1 MATSSDV
8 ATIRLQRYLTLPLVQ
23 RCKEIATLIDESSTT
38 ELQHVFSILIDSLF
52 GITDNVGWGL
62 HSITFKKNL
71 QEYETLCNFLN
82 PLGPVFSLCYKLLP
96 DCYLKYNFP
105 VTYLPVKIRSMLEE
119 GVIPPFYLDK
129 IREDQGTRVVT
140 ALNMNPFEY
149 YIFHFAYHLTNPW
162 LQVQQQENVW
172 VNWETVYVQLAHCYL
187 YHFLPRDNSPVL
199 PIIGPYI
206 RKTPQRKLVQ
216 SPESKRL
223 QTPRLL
229 RTSILSPGSPNST
242 STVPQQQCLPQ
253 VWRSETVV
261 QVFLDFWLEYT
272 EDDQLNSR
280 LGTSYS
286 PSIPRRHSIHSGEH
300 IRLVRAFIKTLHE
313 FANSTIGDKSAM
325 DELKRIIL
333 PSVQGK
339 IYTFLRKAIH
349 HWPLDS
355 SFRLILEAWL
365 SFIQPWRYFPGITYT
380 KEGKSEEEERGKIHD
395 VCRWMPFIAH
405 NLLAY
410 TAIFQQLLPR
420 FMRTDLVAPKNALML
435 FRVTK
440 VFSQPYLER
449 IICEIENHMDDI
461 GISRSRVSTNQWA
474 SIVRQQILELEG
486 PTYQYVPMFSQATIS
501 QVVCLLSTIKQAHLT
516 ATSLTEALEQKRKNR
531 RVLLA
536 IWEFFHGEDY
546 SSDDISIEERR
557 RVPVYLA
564 NAQQQLIEI
573 FQINVEEI
581 PQVAIEADQEYHESI
596 LSTSFCHQ
604 SQMDSSLDTSKP
616 GVFVSVQ
623 EDRQTCRYVEYLG
636 DPELQPV
643 RSNECAFLV
652 KNLYKLS
659 SYINMKYRREITGLY
674 QRCGFLGSIC
684 RQTLQPPTKIVKLP
698 KRTNTTPNEFS
709 SGYEERIPPRLSLRP
724 LANYSLLATIILGM
738 FISWLTNYGIFVFLG
753 FTFCIWFVYILI
765 RATLEPWTASSR
777 NTFRAST
784 TGMSIN

>member
-1 MATSSDV
+1 M
-8 ATIRLQRYLTLPLVQ
+8 PLVQ
-23 RCKEIATLIDESSTT
+23 RCKEIAALIDESSTT
-38 ELQHVFSILIDSLF
+38 ELQHVFPILIDSLF

-62 HSITFKKNL
+62 HSITFKKNPL
-71 QEYETLCNFLN
+71 EYEILCNFLN
-82 PLGPVFSLCYKLLP
+82 PQGPVFFLCYKLLP
-96 DCYLKYNFP
+96 DCYVKYNFP
-105 VTYLPVKIRSMLEE
+105 VSYLPVKIRSMLEE

-129 IREDQGTRVVT
+129 IRDDQGTRAVSV
-140 ALNMNPFEY
+140 LNMNPFEY
-149 YIFHFAYHLTNPW
+149 YIIHFAYHLTNPW

-172 VNWETVYVQLAHCYL
+172 INWETVYVQLAHCYL

-216 SPESKRL
+216 SPETKRL

-229 RTSILSPGSPNST
+229 RTSILSPGSPNSA
-242 STVPQQQCLPQ
+242 SAVPQQQCLPQ

-272 EDDQLNSR
+272 EEDQLNTR

-286 PSIPRRHSIHSGEH
+286 ASVPRRHSIHSGEH

-313 FANSTIGDKSAM
+313 FANSATGDKSAM

-365 SFIQPWRYFPGITYT
+365 SFIQPWRYFPGISYT

-395 VCRWMPFIAH
+395 VFRWMHFVAN

-440 VFSQPYLER
+440 VFSQPHLAKM
-449 IICEIENHMDDI
+449 ICEVESHMDDV
-461 GISRSRVSTNQWA
+461 GLSRSRVSTNQWV
-474 SIVRQQILELEG
+474 SNVRQQILDLEG
-486 PTYQYVPMFSQATIS
+486 PTYQYVPMFSMATVS

-516 ATSLTEALEQKRKNR
+516 ATSLIDALEKKRQNR
-531 RVLLA
+531 KLFLT
-536 IWEFFHGEDY
+536 IWEFFNGEDY
-546 SSDDISIEERR
+546 SSDDISIDERR

-573 FQINVEEI
+573 FEINVEDI
-581 PQVAIEADQEYHESI
+581 PQVAIEADQEYHDSI

-616 GVFVSVQ
+616 GVFVPIQ
-623 EDRQTCRYVEYLG
+623 KDRQTCQYIEYMG

-643 RSNECAFLV
+643 RYNECAFLV
-652 KNLYKLS
+652 RILYKLCT
-659 SYINMKYRREITGLY
+659 YINQKYRHKISTMY
-674 QRCGFLGSIC
+674 NQRGFVGSVC
-684 RQTLQPPTKIVKLP
+684 RQILQPPTKVVKLP
-698 KRTNTTPNEFS
+698 KRTSNGFS
-709 SGYEERIPPRLSLRP
+709 NGYEERIPPRLSLRP
-724 LANYSLLATIILGM
+724 LADYGLLLSLALGM
-738 FISWLTNYGIFVFLG
+738 FIAWVINYGCFAFLG
-753 FTFCIWFVYILI
+753 FIFCIWFVYVII
-765 RATLEPWTASSR
+765 RATLEPWITWRRSSTR
-777 NTFRAST
+777 HNATSF
-784 TGMSIN
+784 SIN

>member
-1 MATSSDV
+1 MAASSDV
-8 ATIRLQRYLTLPLVQ
+8 ATIKLQRYLNMPLVQ
-23 RCKEIATLIDESSTT
+23 RCKEIATLIDESSTA

-52 GITDNVGWGL
+52 GITDNIGWGL
-62 HSITFKKNL
+62 HSITFKKCAY
-71 QEYETLCNFLN
+71 EYETLCNFLN
-82 PLGPVFSLCYKLLP
+82 PQGPIFFLCYKLLP

-105 VTYLPVKIRSMLEE
+105 VSFLPIKVRSMLEE

-129 IREDQGTRVVT
+129 IRDDQGTRGIS

-187 YHFLPRDNSPVL
+187 YHFLPRDSSSVL
-199 PIIGPYI
+199 PIISPYI

-216 SPESKRL
+216 SPESKRM

-229 RTSILSPGSPNST
+229 RTSILSPGSSNS
-242 STVPQQQCLPQ
+242 SSSVPQQQCLPE

-261 QVFLDFWLEYT
+261 QVFLDFWVEYV
-272 EDDQLNSR
+272 EDHQLNLR
-280 LGTSYS
+280 LNTSYS
-286 PSIPRRHSIHSGEH
+286 ASIPRRHSIHSGEH

-313 FANSTIGDKSAM
+313 FANSATGDKSAM

-365 SFIQPWRYFPGITYT
+365 SFIQPWRYFSGITFS
-380 KEGKSEEEERGKIHD
+380 KEGKAEEEERGKIHD
-395 VCRWMPFIAH
+395 AYRWMPFIAH

-420 FMRTDLVAPKNALML
+420 FMRTDLIAPKNALML
-435 FRVTK
+435 FRITK
-440 VFSQPYLER
+440 VFSQPYLAK
-449 IICEIENHMDDI
+449 IICEIESHMDDV
-461 GISRSRVSTNQWA
+461 GLSRSRVSTNQWA

-486 PTYQYVPMFSQATIS
+486 PTYQYVLMFSMATIS

-516 ATSLTEALEQKRKNR
+516 ATSLIDALEKKRKKR
-531 RVLLA
+531 PFLLA
-536 IWEFFHGEDY
+536 LWEFFNGEDY

-573 FQINVEEI
+573 FEIRVEDI

-604 SQMDSSLDTSKP
+604 SQMDFSLDTSKP
-616 GVFVSVQ
+616 GIFVSDQ
-623 EDRQTCRYVEYLG
+623 KDRQTCKYIEYMG

-652 KNLYKLS
+652 RNLYKFCT
-659 SYINMKYRREITGLY
+659 YINVKYRYKITQMY
-674 QRCGFLGSIC
+674 HQSNFLGNIS
-684 RQTLQPPTKIVKLP
+684 RQILQSPTKVVKLP
-698 KRTNTTPNEFS
+698 KRTQTGFS
-709 SGYEERIPPRLSLRP
+709 SGHEERIPPRLSLRP
-724 LANYSLLATIILGM
+724 LANYNLLVIISLGT
-738 FISWLTNYGIFVFLG
+738 FIAWFTNYGVFMFFGFVFIL
-753 FTFCIWFVYILI
+753 WFVYIII
-765 RATLEPWTASSR
+765 RATLEPWTRST
-777 NTFRAST
+777 TFRANT
-784 TGMSIN
+784 FSIN

>member
-1 MATSSDV
+1 MAASTNV
-8 ATIRLQRYLTLPLVQ
+8 ATIEVQRYLNMPLVQ

-38 ELQHVFSILIDSLF
+38 ELQHVFPILIDSLF
-52 GITDNVGWGL
+52 GTTDNIGWGL
-62 HSITFKKNL
+62 HSITFKENPHD
-71 QEYETLCNFLN
+71 YETLCNFLN
-82 PLGPVFSLCYKLLP
+82 PQGPVFCLCYKLLP

-105 VTYLPVKIRSMLEE
+105 VSYLPVKIRLMLEE

-129 IREDQGTRVVT
+129 IRDDQGTRAVS
-140 ALNMNPFEY
+140 ALTMNPFEY

-162 LQVQQQENVW
+162 LQVQQLENVW

-216 SPESKRL
+216 TPESKRL

-261 QVFLDFWLEYT
+261 HVFLDFWLEYT
-272 EDDQLNSR
+272 EDQLNPR
-280 LGTSYS
+280 LSTSYFAS
-286 PSIPRRHSIHSGEH
+286 VPRRHSIHSGEH

-313 FANSTIGDKSAM
+313 FANSATGDKSAM

-365 SFIQPWRYFPGITYT
+365 SFIQPWRYFPGISYT

-395 VCRWMPFIAH
+395 VYRWIPFVAN

-440 VFSQPYLER
+440 VFSQPNLAKM
-449 IICEIENHMDDI
+449 ICEVETHMDDV
-461 GISRSRVSTNQWA
+461 GLSRSRVSANQWA
-474 SIVRQQILELEG
+474 SIVRQQILEFEG
-486 PTYQYVPMFSQATIS
+486 PTYQYIPMFSMATIS
-501 QVVCLLSTIKQAHLT
+501 EVVCLLSTIKQAHLT
-516 ATSLTEALEQKRKNR
+516 ATSLIDALEKKRKNR
-531 RVLLA
+531 RFL
-536 IWEFFHGEDY
+536 IWEFFYGNDC
-546 SSDDISIEERR
+546 SSDEISIEERR
-557 RVPVYLA
+557 RVPIYLA
-564 NAQQQLIEI
+564 NGQQQLIEI
-573 FQINVEEI
+573 FEINVEDI

-596 LSTSFCHQ
+596 LSTSFRHE
-604 SQMDSSLDTSKP
+604 SQLDTSLDTSKP
-616 GVFVSVQ
+616 GVYVPIQ
-623 EDRQTCRYVEYLG
+623 KDRQTCQYIEYMG

-643 RSNECAFLV
+643 RSNENAFLV
-652 KNLYKLS
+652 RHLYRFCT
-659 SYINMKYRREITGLY
+659 YINFKYRQEISSLY
-674 QRCGFLGSIC
+674 HRRGFLGSVC
-684 RQTLQPPTKIVKLP
+684 RQVLQPPTKIVKLP
-698 KRTNTTPNEFS
+698 KRTASGFS

-724 LANYSLLATIILGM
+724 LANYSFLLIIILGT
-738 FISWLTNYGIFVFLG
+738 FIAWLTNYGGLAFLG
-753 FTFCIWFVYILI
+753 LAFCIWFVYIII
-765 RATLEPWTASSR
+765 RATLEPWTR
-777 NTFRAST
+777 ST
-784 TGMSIN
+784 TGMFRPSATASFSMN

>member
-1 MATSSDV
+1 MAASSDV
-8 ATIRLQRYLTLPLVQ
+8 ATIKVQRYLNLPLVQ
-23 RCKEIATLIDESSTT
+23 RCKEIASLIDESSTT
-38 ELQHVFSILIDSLF
+38 ELQHVLPILVDSLF
-52 GITDNVGWGL
+52 GTIDNIGWGL
-62 HSITFKKNL
+62 HSITFKKNP
-71 QEYETLCNFLN
+71 QEYKTLCDFLN
-82 PLGPVFSLCYKLLP
+82 PQGPVFSLCYKLLP
-96 DCYLKYNFP
+96 DCYLKYNFL
-105 VTYLPVKIRSMLEE
+105 VSYLPVKIRSMLEE

-129 IREDQGTRVVT
+129 IRDDQGTRVVS

-172 VNWETVYVQLAHCYL
+172 INWETVYVQLAHCYL
-187 YHFLPRDNSPVL
+187 YHFLPTDNSPVL

-216 SPESKRL
+216 SPETKRL

-229 RTSILSPGSPNST
+229 RTSILQPGSPNTT

-272 EDDQLNSR
+272 EDDQLNTR
-280 LGTSYS
+280 FGTSYS
-286 PSIPRRHSIHSGEH
+286 TSVPCRHSIHSGEH

-313 FANSTIGDKSAM
+313 FANSATGAKSAM

-355 SFRLILEAWL
+355 SFRLILETWL
-365 SFIQPWRYFPGITYT
+365 SFIQPWRYFPGISYT
-380 KEGKSEEEERGKIHD
+380 KEGKLEEEERGKIHD
-395 VCRWMPFIAH
+395 AYRWLPFVAN

-410 TAIFQQLLPR
+410 TAIFQQLVPR

-440 VFSQPYLER
+440 VFSQPHLAKM
-449 IICEIENHMDDI
+449 ICEIEGLIDDV
-461 GISRSRVSTNQWA
+461 GLSRSRVSTNQWS

-486 PTYQYVPMFSQATIS
+486 PTYQYIPMFSMATVS
-501 QVVCLLSTIKQAHLT
+501 QVVCLLNTIKQAHLT
-516 ATSLTEALEQKRKNR
+516 ATSLIDALEKKRKNR
-531 RVLLA
+531 KLLIT
-536 IWEFFHGEDY
+536 IWEFFNGEDC
-546 SSDDISIEERR
+546 SSDDISMDERR

-573 FQINVEEI
+573 FEINVEDI
-581 PQVAIEADQEYHESI
+581 PQVAIEADQEYHDSI

-604 SQMDSSLDTSKP
+604 SQMDSSFDTSKP
-616 GVFVSVQ
+616 GMFVPIQ
-623 EDRQTCRYVEYLG
+623 CNRQNCKYIEYLG

-643 RSNECAFLV
+643 RSDECTILVRFLY
-652 KNLYKLS
+652 NQCN
-659 SYINMKYRREITGLY
+659 YINMKYRHKLATMY
-674 QRCGFLGSIC
+674 HQRGFLGSIC
-684 RQTLQPPTKIVKLP
+684 RKILAPPTKIIKLQ
-698 KRTNTTPNEFS
+698 KRTEAGLS
-709 SGYEERIPPRLSLRP
+709 SQYEERIPPRLSLRP
-724 LANYSLLATIILGM
+724 LANYKLLSALGLGM
-738 FISWLTNYGIFVFLG
+738 FISWLLNYGAFTFLG
-753 FTFCIWFVYILI
+753 FVFCIWFVYILI
-765 RATLEPWTASSR
+765 RATLEPWTAWSPSR
-777 NTFRAST
+777 YNAST
-784 TGMSIN
+784 F

>member
-1 MATSSDV
+1 M
-8 ATIRLQRYLTLPLVQ
+8 PLVQ

-38 ELQHVFSILIDSLF
+38 ELQHVFPILIDSLF
-52 GITDNVGWGL
+52 GTTDNIGWGL
-62 HSITFKKNL
+62 HSITYRRNP

-82 PLGPVFSLCYKLLP
+82 PQGPVFSLCYKLLP

-105 VTYLPVKIRSMLEE
+105 VSYLPAKVRSMLEE

-129 IREDQGTRVVT
+129 IRDEQGTRCVS
-140 ALNMNPFEY
+140 ALNM
-149 YIFHFAYHLTNPW
+149 I
-162 LQVQQQENVW
+162 QQQENVW

-216 SPESKRL
+216 SPDSKRDYYRL

-229 RTSILSPGSPNST
+229 RTSILSPGSPNSA

-261 QVFLDFWLEYT
+261 QVFLDFWVEYI
-272 EDDQLNSR
+272 EDDHINPRLN
-280 LGTSYS
+280 TSYS
-286 PSIPRRHSIHSGEH
+286 ASVPCRHSIHSGEH

-313 FANSTIGDKSAM
+313 FANSATGDKSAM

-395 VCRWMPFIAH
+395 AYRWMPFIAH

-440 VFSQPYLER
+440 VFSQQHLAK
-449 IICEIENHMDDI
+449 IICEIESHIDDV
-461 GISRSRVSTNQWA
+461 GLSRSRMSTNQWT
-474 SIVRQQILELEG
+474 STLRQQILELEG
-486 PTYQYVPMFSQATIS
+486 PTHQYVPMFSVATVS
-501 QVVCLLSTIKQAHLT
+501 QVIRLLSTIKQAHLT
-516 ATSLTEALEQKRKNR
+516 ATSLIDALEKKRKNR
-531 RVLLA
+531 RYLIA
-536 IWEFFHGEDY
+536 IWEFFNGEDY

-557 RVPVYLA
+557 RVPIYLS

-573 FQINVEEI
+573 FEIKVEDI
-581 PQVAIEADQEYHESI
+581 PQVAIEADQEYHDSI

-616 GVFVSVQ
+616 GVFVPIQ
-623 EDRQTCRYVEYLG
+623 KDRQTCQYVEYMG

-652 KNLYKLS
+652 RNLYTLCT
-659 SYINMKYRREITGLY
+659 YINSEYRHKISRMY
-674 QRCGFLGSIC
+674 HRRGFLGSLC
-684 RQTLQPPTKIVKLP
+684 RQILQPPTKVVKLP
-698 KRTNTTPNEFS
+698 KRTQNGFS
-709 SGYEERIPPRLSLRP
+709 GGYELRIPPRLSLRP
-724 LANYSLLATIILGM
+724 LANYSLLVTISLGI
-738 FISWLTNYGIFVFLG
+738 FIAWLTNYGV
-753 FTFCIWFVYILI
+753 FTFFGFAFWIWFIYIVI
-765 RATLEPWTASSR
+765 CATLEPWRRSNR

-784 TGMSIN
+784 TAFSMN

>member
-8 ATIRLQRYLTLPLVQ
+8 ATIRVQRYLNMPLVQ

-38 ELQHVFSILIDSLF
+38 ELQHVFPILIDSLF
-52 GITDNVGWGL
+52 GTTDNIGWGL
-62 HSITFKKNL
+62 HSITYKKNP
-71 QEYETLCNFLN
+71 QEYETLCSFLN

-105 VTYLPVKIRSMLEE
+105 VSYLPAKVRSMLEE
-119 GVIPPFYLDK
+119 GVVPPFYLDK
-129 IREDQGTRVVT
+129 IRDEQGTRCVS
-140 ALNMNPFEY
+140 ALNTYPFEY

-162 LQVQQQENVW
+162 LQIQHQENVW

-216 SPESKRL
+216 SPDSKRL

-229 RTSILSPGSPNST
+229 RTSILSPGSPNSA

-261 QVFLDFWLEYT
+261 QVFLDFWVEYT
-272 EDDQLNSR
+272 EDDHLNPQLN
-280 LGTSYS
+280 TSYS
-286 PSIPRRHSIHSGEH
+286 TFVPYRHSIHSGEH

-313 FANSTIGDKSAM
+313 FANSATGDKSAM

-395 VCRWMPFIAH
+395 VYRWMPFIAH

-435 FRVTK
+435 FRLTK
-440 VFSQPYLER
+440 VFSQQHLAK
-449 IICEIENHMDDI
+449 IICEIESHIDDV
-461 GISRSRVSTNQWA
+461 GLSRSRVSTNQWT
-474 SIVRQQILELEG
+474 STVRQQILELEG
-486 PTYQYVPMFSQATIS
+486 PTYQYIPMFSVATVS

-516 ATSLTEALEQKRKNR
+516 ATSLIDALEKKRKNR
-531 RVLLA
+531 RFFITV
-536 IWEFFHGEDY
+536 WEFFNGEDY

-557 RVPVYLA
+557 RVPIYLS

-573 FQINVEEI
+573 FE
-581 PQVAIEADQEYHESI
+581 VAIEADQEYHDSI

-616 GVFVSVQ
+616 GVFVPIQ
-623 EDRQTCRYVEYLG
+623 KDRQTCQYIEYMG

-652 KNLYKLS
+652 RNLYRLCT
-659 SYINMKYRREITGLY
+659 YINVKYRHKISLLY
-674 QRCGFLGSIC
+674 HRRGFLGSLC
-684 RQTLQPPTKIVKLP
+684 RQVLQPPTKVVKLP
-698 KRTNTTPNEFS
+698 KRTQNGFS

-724 LANYSLLATIILGM
+724 LANYSLLVTISLGV
-738 FISWLTNYGIFVFLG
+738 FIAWLTNYGV
-753 FTFCIWFVYILI
+753 FTFFGFAFWIWFIYILI
-765 RATLEPWTASSR
+765 RATLEPWRRSNR

-784 TGMSIN
+784 TAFSVN

>member
-1 MATSSDV
+1 MATSTDI
-8 ATIRLQRYLTLPLVQ
+8 ATIRVQRYLNMPLVQ
-23 RCKEIATLIDESSTT
+23 RCKEIATLIEESSTT
-38 ELQHVFSILIDSLF
+38 ELQHVFPILIDSLF
-52 GITDNVGWGL
+52 GTTDNIGWGL
-62 HSITFKKNL
+62 HSITFKKNP
-71 QEYETLCNFLN
+71 QEHETLCNFLN
-82 PLGPVFSLCYKLLP
+82 PQGPVFSLCYKLLP

-105 VTYLPVKIRSMLEE
+105 VPYLPVKIRSMLEE
-119 GVIPPFYLDK
+119 DVIPPFYLDK
-129 IREDQGTRVVT
+129 IRDDQNTRVVSG
-140 ALNMNPFEY
+140 LNMNPFEY

-162 LQVQQQENVW
+162 LQVQQQDNVW

-206 RKTPQRKLVQ
+206 WKTPQRKLVQ

-229 RTSILSPGSPNST
+229 RTSILSPGSPNSP

-261 QVFLDFWLEYT
+261 QVFLDFWLEYI
-272 EDDQLNSR
+272 EEDQLNSR
-280 LGTSYS
+280 LGSTYVASV
-286 PSIPRRHSIHSGEH
+286 PRRHSIHSGEH

-313 FANSTIGDKSAM
+313 FANSALGDKSAM

-339 IYTFLRKAIH
+339 IYTFLRKAIY

-365 SFIQPWRYFPGITYT
+365 SFIQPWRYFPGISYT
-380 KEGKSEEEERGKIHD
+380 KEGKSEEEERGKIYD
-395 VCRWMPFIAH
+395 ICRWMPFVVN

-440 VFSQPYLER
+440 VFSQPYLSR
-449 IICEIENHMDDI
+449 MICEVERHMDDV
-461 GISRSRVSTNQWA
+461 GLSRSRVSSNQWA

-486 PTYQYVPMFSQATIS
+486 PTYQYIPMFATSTAS
-501 QVVCLLSTIKQAHLT
+501 QVVCLLSTIKQGHLT
-516 ATSLTEALEQKRKNR
+516 ATSLIDALENKRKNR
-531 RVLLA
+531 RYLIA
-536 IWEFFHGEDY
+536 IWEFFNGEDY
-546 SSDDISIEERR
+546 FSDDISIEERR
-557 RVPVYLA
+557 RVPLYLA

-573 FQINVEEI
+573 FGISVEDI
-581 PQVAIEADQEYHESI
+581 PQLAIEADQEYHESI

-604 SQMDSSLDTSKP
+604 SQIDSSLDTSKP
-616 GVFVSVQ
+616 GVFVPIQ
-623 EDRQTCRYVEYLG
+623 KDRQSCQYIEYMG

-652 KNLYKLS
+652 RHFYKLCA
-659 SYINMKYRREITGLY
+659 YVNAKYQHKIANMYH
-674 QRCGFLGSIC
+674 QRGFLGSVC
-684 RQTLQPPTKIVKLP
+684 RQILQPPTKVVKLP
-698 KRTNTTPNEFS
+698 KRTQDGFS

-724 LANYSLLATIILGM
+724 LANHSLLLTVCLGM
-738 FISWLTNYGIFVFLG
+738 FIAWFMNYGAFAFLG
-753 FTFCIWFVYILI
+753 LIFCIWFLYIII
-765 RATLEPWTASSR
+765 RAIFEH
-777 NTFRAST
+777 
-784 TGMSIN
+784 

>member
-1 MATSSDV
+1 MATSTDI
-8 ATIRLQRYLTLPLVQ
+8 ATIRMQRYLNMPLVQ
-23 RCKEIATLIDESSTT
+23 RCKEIATLIEESSTT
-38 ELQHVFSILIDSLF
+38 ELHHVFPILIDSLF
-52 GITDNVGWGL
+52 GTTDNIGWGL
-62 HSITFKKNL
+62 HSITFKKNP
-71 QEYETLCNFLN
+71 QEYEMLCNFLN
-82 PLGPVFSLCYKLLP
+82 PQGPVFSLCYKLLP

-105 VTYLPVKIRSMLEE
+105 VSYLPVKIRSMLEE

-129 IREDQGTRVVT
+129 IRDDQGTRAVSV
-140 ALNMNPFEY
+140 LNMNPFEY

-229 RTSILSPGSPNST
+229 KTSILSPGSPNVT
-242 STVPQQQCLPQ
+242 FTVPQQQCLPQ

-261 QVFLDFWLEYT
+261 QVFLDFWLECS
-272 EDDQLNSR
+272 EENQLNPR
-280 LGTSYS
+280 LGTTYVSS
-286 PSIPRRHSIHSGEH
+286 VPRRHSIHSGEH

-313 FANSTIGDKSAM
+313 FANSAIGDKSAM

-339 IYTFLRKAIH
+339 IYTFLRKAIY

-365 SFIQPWRYFPGITYT
+365 SFIQPWRYFPGISYT
-380 KEGKSEEEERGKIHD
+380 KEGKPEEEERGKIYD
-395 VCRWMPFIAH
+395 AYRWMPFVAN

-410 TAIFQQLLPR
+410 TAIFEQLLPR

-440 VFSQPYLER
+440 VFSQPYLAKM
-449 IICEIENHMDDI
+449 ICEVESHMDDV
-461 GISRSRVSTNQWA
+461 GLSRSRASSNQWA

-486 PTYQYVPMFSQATIS
+486 PTYQYVPMFSMSTAS

-516 ATSLTEALEQKRKNR
+516 ATSLIDALEKKRKNR
-531 RVLLA
+531 RFLLA
-536 IWEFFHGEDY
+536 IWEFFNNED

-557 RVPVYLA
+557 RVPIYLA

-573 FQINVEEI
+573 FEINVENI

-604 SQMDSSLDTSKP
+604 SQTDSSLDTSKP

-623 EDRQTCRYVEYLG
+623 KDRQTCQYIEYMG

-652 KNLYKLS
+652 RYFYKLCV
-659 SYINMKYRREITGLY
+659 YVNMKYRHKITAMY
-674 QRCGFLGSIC
+674 HQRGFFGSVC
-684 RQTLQPPTKIVKLP
+684 RQILQPPTKVVKLP
-698 KRTNTTPNEFS
+698 KRTQDGFS

-724 LANYSLLATIILGM
+724 LANYSFLLTMCLGI
-738 FISWLTNYGIFVFLG
+738 FIAWLTNYGAFAFLG
-753 FTFCIWFVYILI
+753 FVFCMWFVYII
-765 RATLEPWTASSR
+765 VRATLEPWTRWSVDR
-777 NTFRAST
+777 FRPNTSFSVT
-784 TGMSIN
+784 Q

>member
-1 MATSSDV
+1 MAASSDV
-8 ATIRLQRYLTLPLVQ
+8 ATIRLQRYLNMPLVQ
-23 RCKEIATLIDESSTT
+23 RCKEIAMLIDESSTT

-52 GITDNVGWGL
+52 GITDNIGWGL
-62 HSITFKKNL
+62 HSITFKKNA

-82 PLGPVFSLCYKLLP
+82 PQGPVFSLCYKLLP

-105 VTYLPVKIRSMLEE
+105 VSFLPAKIRLMLEE

-129 IREDQGTRVVT
+129 IRDDQSTRCVS

-172 VNWETVYVQLAHCYL
+172 INWETVYVQLAHCYL

-199 PIIGPYI
+199 PIISPYI

-216 SPESKRL
+216 SPESKRM

-229 RTSILSPGSPNST
+229 RTSILSPGSPTST

-261 QVFLDFWLEYT
+261 QVFLDFWVEYI
-272 EDDQLNSR
+272 EDDKLCSP
-280 LGTSYS
+280 LSTSYPAS
-286 PSIPRRHSIHSGEH
+286 VPRRHSIHSGEH

-313 FANSTIGDKSAM
+313 FANSATGDKSAM

-365 SFIQPWRYFPGITYT
+365 SFIQPWRYFPSITYT

-395 VCRWMPFIAH
+395 PNRWMPFIAH

-410 TAIFQQLLPR
+410 SAIFQQLLPR

-440 VFSQPYLER
+440 VFSQPHLAK
-449 IICEIENHMDDI
+449 IICEIESHMDDV
-461 GISRSRVSTNQWA
+461 GLSRNRCVTTNQWA
-474 SIVRQQILELEG
+474 SIVRQQISELEG
-486 PTYQYVPMFSQATIS
+486 PTYQYVPMFSMSTVS
-501 QVVCLLSTIKQAHLT
+501 QVVCLLSTIKQAYLT
-516 ATSLTEALEQKRKNR
+516 ATSLIDALEKKRKSR
-531 RVLLA
+531 RFFLA
-536 IWEFFHGEDY
+536 LWEFFYGEDY
-546 SSDDISIEERR
+546 SSDDVSIEERR
-557 RVPVYLA
+557 RVPIYLA

-573 FQINVEEI
+573 FEIKVEDI
-581 PQVAIEADQEYHESI
+581 PQVAIEADEEYHESI
-596 LSTSFCHQ
+596 LSTSFYHSQ

-616 GVFVSVQ
+616 GVFVPIQ
-623 EDRQTCRYVEYLG
+623 KDRQTCQYIEYMG
-636 DPELQPV
+636 DPELQPI
-643 RSNECAFLV
+643 RSNECALLV
-652 KNLYKLS
+652 RNFYKLCT
-659 SYINMKYRREITGLY
+659 YINVKYRHKITRMY
-674 QRCGFLGSIC
+674 HESGFFGNIY
-684 RQTLQPPTKIVKLP
+684 RQILQPPTKIVKLP
-698 KRTNTTPNEFS
+698 KRTQNGLS
-709 SGYEERIPPRLSLRP
+709 CGYEERIPPRLSLRP
-724 LANYSLLATIILGM
+724 LANYSLLVPISLGS
-738 FISWLTNYGIFVFLG
+738 FITWFTNYGIFMFLG
-753 FTFCIWFVYILI
+753 FVFVIWFIYIII
-765 RATLEPWTASSR
+765 RAILEPWTQSNR
-777 NTFRAST
+777 NTFRTNNTSFS
-784 TGMSIN
+784 MN

>member
-1 MATSSDV
+1 MAASSDV
-8 ATIRLQRYLTLPLVQ
+8 ATIKLQRYLNMPLVQ

-52 GITDNVGWGL
+52 GITDNIGWGL
-62 HSITFKKNL
+62 HSITFKKCAY
-71 QEYETLCNFLN
+71 EYETLCNFLN
-82 PLGPVFSLCYKLLP
+82 PQGPVFSLCYKLLP

-105 VTYLPVKIRSMLEE
+105 VSFLPIKVRSMLEE

-129 IREDQGTRVVT
+129 IRDDQGTRGVS
-140 ALNMNPFEY
+140 ALNMM
-149 YIFHFAYHLTNPW
+149 
-162 LQVQQQENVW
+162 QQQENVW

-187 YHFLPRDNSPVL
+187 YHFLPRDSSSVL
-199 PIIGPYI
+199 PIISPYI

-216 SPESKRL
+216 SPESKRM

-229 RTSILSPGSPNST
+229 RTSILSPGSPNS
-242 STVPQQQCLPQ
+242 SSSVPQQQCLPE

-261 QVFLDFWLEYT
+261 QVFLDFWVEYV
-272 EDDQLNSR
+272 EDHQLNPR
-280 LGTSYS
+280 LNTSYS
-286 PSIPRRHSIHSGEH
+286 ASIPRRHSIHSGEH

-313 FANSTIGDKSAM
+313 FANSATGDKSAM

-365 SFIQPWRYFPGITYT
+365 SFIQPWRYFSGITFS
-380 KEGKSEEEERGKIHD
+380 KEGKAEEEERGKIHD
-395 VCRWMPFIAH
+395 AYRWMPFIAH

-420 FMRTDLVAPKNALML
+420 FMRTDLIAPKNALML

-440 VFSQPYLER
+440 VFSQPYLAK
-449 IICEIENHMDDI
+449 IICEIESHMDDV
-461 GISRSRVSTNQWA
+461 GLSRSRVSTNQWA
-474 SIVRQQILELEG
+474 STVRQQILELEG
-486 PTYQYVPMFSQATIS
+486 PTYQYVLMFSMATIS

-516 ATSLTEALEQKRKNR
+516 ATSLIDALEKKRKNR
-531 RVLLA
+531 PFLLTL
-536 IWEFFHGEDY
+536 WEFFNGEDY

-573 FQINVEEI
+573 FEIKVEDI

-616 GVFVSVQ
+616 GIFVPDQ
-623 EDRQTCRYVEYLG
+623 KDRQTCKYIEYMG
-636 DPELQPV
+636 DPELQPI

-652 KNLYKLS
+652 RNLYKLCT
-659 SYINMKYRREITGLY
+659 YINVKYRYKITQMY
-674 QRCGFLGSIC
+674 HRSSFFGSIS
-684 RQTLQPPTKIVKLP
+684 RQILQSPTKVVKLP
-698 KRTNTTPNEFS
+698 KRTQNGFS

-724 LANYSLLATIILGM
+724 LANYSLLVIISLGT
-738 FISWLTNYGIFVFLG
+738 FIAWFTNYGVFMFFGFVFIL
-753 FTFCIWFVYILI
+753 WFVYIVI
-765 RATLEPWTASSR
+765 RATLEPWTRST
-777 NTFRAST
+777 TFRANT
-784 TGMSIN
+784 FSIN

>member
-8 ATIRLQRYLTLPLVQ
+8 ATIRVQRYLNMPLVQ

-38 ELQHVFSILIDSLF
+38 ELQHVFPILIDSLF
-52 GITDNVGWGL
+52 GTTDNIGWGL
-62 HSITFKKNL
+62 HSITYKKNP
-71 QEYETLCNFLN
+71 QEYETLCSFLN
-82 PLGPVFSLCYKLLP
+82 PLGPVFCLCYKLLP

-105 VTYLPVKIRSMLEE
+105 VSYLPAKVRSMLEE
-119 GVIPPFYLDK
+119 GVVPPFYLDK
-129 IREDQGTRVVT
+129 IRDEQGTRCVS
-140 ALNMNPFEY
+140 ALNMSILLYFS
-149 YIFHFAYHLTNPW
+149 H
-162 LQVQQQENVW
+162 QENVW

-187 YHFLPRDNSPVL
+187 YHFLPRDNSPVS

-216 SPESKRL
+216 SPDAKRL

-229 RTSILSPGSPNST
+229 RTSILSPGSPNSA

-261 QVFLDFWLEYT
+261 QVFLDFWVEYT
-272 EDDQLNSR
+272 EDDHINPQLN
-280 LGTSYS
+280 TSYS
-286 PSIPRRHSIHSGEH
+286 ASVPCRHSIHSGEH

-313 FANSTIGDKSAM
+313 FANSATGDKSAM

-365 SFIQPWRYFPGITYT
+365 SFIQPWRYFLGITYT

-395 VCRWMPFIAH
+395 VYRWMPFIAH

-410 TAIFQQLLPR
+410 TVIFQQLLPR

-435 FRVTK
+435 FRLTK
-440 VFSQPYLER
+440 VFSQQHLAK
-449 IICEIENHMDDI
+449 IICEIESHIDDV
-461 GISRSRVSTNQWA
+461 GLSRSRVTTNQWT
-474 SIVRQQILELEG
+474 STVRQQILELEG
-486 PTYQYVPMFSQATIS
+486 PTYQYIPMFSMATVS

-516 ATSLTEALEQKRKNR
+516 ATSLIDALEKKRKNR
-531 RVLLA
+531 RFFIAV
-536 IWEFFHGEDY
+536 WEFFNGEDY

-557 RVPVYLA
+557 RVPIYLS

-573 FQINVEEI
+573 FEIKVEDI
-581 PQVAIEADQEYHESI
+581 PQVAIEADQEYHDSI

-616 GVFVSVQ
+616 GVFVPIQ
-623 EDRQTCRYVEYLG
+623 KDRQTCQYIEYMG

-652 KNLYKLS
+652 RNLYRLCT
-659 SYINMKYRREITGLY
+659 YINVKYRHKISLLY
-674 QRCGFLGSIC
+674 HRRGFLGRLC
-684 RQTLQPPTKIVKLP
+684 RQILQPPTKVVKLP
-698 KRTNTTPNEFS
+698 KRTQNGFS

-724 LANYSLLATIILGM
+724 LANYSLLATISLGV
-738 FISWLTNYGIFVFLG
+738 FIAWLTNYGIFTFFG
-753 FTFCIWFVYILI
+753 FAFWIWFIYILI
-765 RATLEPWTASSR
+765 RATLEPWRRSDR

-784 TGMSIN
+784 TAFSTN

>member
-1 MATSSDV
+1 MATSTDI
-8 ATIRLQRYLTLPLVQ
+8 ATIRVQRYLNMPLVQ

-38 ELQHVFSILIDSLF
+38 ELQHVFPILIDSLF
-52 GITDNVGWGL
+52 GTTDNIGWGL
-62 HSITFKKNL
+62 HSITFKKNP
-71 QEYETLCNFLN
+71 QEYETLCHFLN
-82 PLGPVFSLCYKLLP
+82 PQGPVFSLCYKLLP

-105 VTYLPVKIRSMLEE
+105 VSYLPVKIRSMLEE

-129 IREDQGTRVVT
+129 IRDDQSTRAVS
-140 ALNMNPFEY
+140 ALSMNPFEY

-172 VNWETVYVQLAHCYL
+172 VNWETAYVQLAHCYL

-199 PIIGPYI
+199 PIIGPYV

-242 STVPQQQCLPQ
+242 VTVPQQQCLPQ

-272 EDDQLNSR
+272 EEDQINSR
-280 LGTSYS
+280 LGTPYVATV
-286 PSIPRRHSIHSGEH
+286 PRRHSIHSGEH

-313 FANSTIGDKSAM
+313 FANSVIGDKSAM

-333 PSVQGK
+333 PSVQSK

-365 SFIQPWRYFPGITYT
+365 SFIQPWRYFPSISYT
-380 KEGKSEEEERGKIHD
+380 KEGKSEEEERGKIYD
-395 VCRWMPFIAH
+395 AYRWMPFVVN

-440 VFSQPYLER
+440 VFSQPYLAKM
-449 IICEIENHMDDI
+449 ICEVESHIDDV
-461 GISRSRVSTNQWA
+461 GLSRSRVSSNQWT
-474 SIVRQQILELEG
+474 SIVRQQILELQG
-486 PTYQYVPMFSQATIS
+486 PMYQYVPMFSMSTAS

-516 ATSLTEALEQKRKNR
+516 ATSLIDALEKKRKNR
-531 RVLLA
+531 RFFIT
-536 IWEFFHGEDY
+536 IWEFFNGEDY

-557 RVPVYLA
+557 RVPIYLA
-564 NAQQQLIEI
+564 NAQQQLIDIFEI
-573 FQINVEEI
+573 KVEDI

-604 SQMDSSLDTSKP
+604 SQMDSSLDSSKP
-616 GVFVSVQ
+616 GVFVPIQ
-623 EDRQTCRYVEYLG
+623 KDRQTCQYIEYMG

-652 KNLYKLS
+652 RNLYKLCT
-659 SYINMKYRREITGLY
+659 YINVKYRHKITGMY
-674 QRCGFLGSIC
+674 HQRGFFGSVC
-684 RQTLQPPTKIVKLP
+684 RQILQPPTKIVKLP
-698 KRTNTTPNEFS
+698 KRTQDGFS
-709 SGYEERIPPRLSLRP
+709 SGYEERIPARLSLRP
-724 LANYSLLATIILGM
+724 LANYSFLLTICLGI
-738 FISWLTNYGIFVFLG
+738 FIAWLTNYGAFSFLG
-753 FTFCIWFVYILI
+753 FVLFLWFVYIII
-765 RATLEPWTASSR
+765 RATLEPWTR
-777 NTFRAST
+777 WTMNRFRPNTTFPV
-784 TGMSIN
+784 N

>member
-1 MATSSDV
+1 MAASSDV
-8 ATIRLQRYLTLPLVQ
+8 ATIKLQRYLNMPLVQ

-52 GITDNVGWGL
+52 GITDNIGWGL
-62 HSITFKKNL
+62 HSITFKKCAH
-71 QEYETLCNFLN
+71 EYETLCNFLN
-82 PLGPVFSLCYKLLP
+82 PQGPVFSLCYKLLP

-105 VTYLPVKIRSMLEE
+105 VSFLPIKVRLMLEE

-129 IREDQGTRVVT
+129 IRDDQGTRGVS

-187 YHFLPRDNSPVL
+187 YHFLPRDNSSVL
-199 PIIGPYI
+199 PIISPYI

-216 SPESKRL
+216 SPESKRM

-229 RTSILSPGSPNST
+229 RTSILSPGSPNS
-242 STVPQQQCLPQ
+242 SSSVPQQQCLPE

-261 QVFLDFWLEYT
+261 QVFLDFWVEYV
-272 EDDQLNSR
+272 ENHQLNPR
-280 LGTSYS
+280 LNTSYS
-286 PSIPRRHSIHSGEH
+286 ASIPRRHSIHSGEH

-313 FANSTIGDKSAM
+313 FANSATGDKSAM

-365 SFIQPWRYFPGITYT
+365 SFIQPWRYISGITFS
-380 KEGKSEEEERGKIHD
+380 KEGKAEEEERGKIHD
-395 VCRWMPFIAH
+395 AYRWMPFIAH

-420 FMRTDLVAPKNALML
+420 FMRTDLIAPKNALML

-440 VFSQPYLER
+440 VFSQPYLAK
-449 IICEIENHMDDI
+449 IICEIENHMDDV
-461 GISRSRVSTNQWA
+461 GLSRSRVSTNQWA
-474 SIVRQQILELEG
+474 STVRQQILELEG
-486 PTYQYVPMFSQATIS
+486 PTYQYVLMFSMATIS
-501 QVVCLLSTIKQAHLT
+501 QVVCLLSTVKQAHLT
-516 ATSLTEALEQKRKNR
+516 ATSLIDALEKKRKNR
-531 RVLLA
+531 PFLLA
-536 IWEFFHGEDY
+536 LWEFINGEDY

-557 RVPVYLA
+557 RVPIYLA

-573 FQINVEEI
+573 FEIKVEDI

-604 SQMDSSLDTSKP
+604 SQMDSSLDTSRP
-616 GVFVSVQ
+616 GIFVPDQ
-623 EDRQTCRYVEYLG
+623 KDRQTCKYIEYMG

-643 RSNECAFLV
+643 RSNECTFLV
-652 KNLYKLS
+652 KNLYKLCT
-659 SYINMKYRREITGLY
+659 YINVKYRYKITKMY
-674 QRCGFLGSIC
+674 HRSGFFGSIS
-684 RQTLQPPTKIVKLP
+684 RQILQSPTKVVKLP
-698 KRTNTTPNEFS
+698 KRTQNGFS
-709 SGYEERIPPRLSLRP
+709 SGYEERIPARLSLRP
-724 LANYSLLATIILGM
+724 LANYRLLIIISFGT
-738 FISWLTNYGIFVFLG
+738 FIAWFTNYGIFMFLG
-753 FTFCIWFVYILI
+753 FVFILWFVYIII
-765 RATLEPWTASSR
+765 RATLEPWTRST
-777 NTFRAST
+777 TFRANTFSV
-784 TGMSIN
+784 N

>member
-8 ATIRLQRYLTLPLVQ
+8 ATIRLQRYLSLPLVQ
-23 RCKEIATLIDESSTT
+23 RCKEIATLIEESSTT
-38 ELQHVFSILIDSLF
+38 ELQHVFPILIDSLF
-52 GITDNVGWGL
+52 GTTDNIGWGL
-62 HSITFKKNL
+62 HSITYKKNL

-105 VTYLPVKIRSMLEE
+105 VSYLPVKIRSMLEE

-129 IREDQGTRVVT
+129 IREDQGIRTVT

-206 RKTPQRKLVQ
+206 RRTPQRKVVQ
-216 SPESKRL
+216 SPDLKRDYYRL
-223 QTPRLL
+223 QSPRLL
-229 RTSILSPGSPNST
+229 RTSILSPESMLSPNSA

-286 PSIPRRHSIHSGEH
+286 ASIPRRHSIHSGEH

-313 FANSTIGDKSAM
+313 FANSAIGDKSAM

-380 KEGKSEEEERGKIHD
+380 KEGKLEEEERGKIHD
-395 VCRWMPFIAH
+395 VYRWMPFIAH

-440 VFSQPYLER
+440 VFSQPYLAK
-449 IICEIENHMDDI
+449 IICEVENHMDDI

-486 PTYQYVPMFSQATIS
+486 PTYQYVPMFSTATIS
-501 QVVCLLSTIKQAHLT
+501 QVVCLLSTIKQSHLT
-516 ATSLTEALEQKRKNR
+516 ATSLIDALEQKRKNR
-531 RVLLA
+531 RFLLA
-536 IWEFFHGEDY
+536 IWELFNGEDY

-557 RVPVYLA
+557 RVPIYLA

-573 FQINVEEI
+573 FE
-581 PQVAIEADQEYHESI
+581 VAIEADQEYHESI

-616 GVFVSVQ
+616 GVFVPVQ
-623 EDRQTCRYVEYLG
+623 QDRQTCKYIEYLG

-652 KNLYKLS
+652 RNLYKLCT
-659 SYINMKYRREITGLY
+659 YINMKYRHKIPGLY
-674 QRCGFLGSIC
+674 YRRGFLGSIC
-684 RQTLQPPTKIVKLP
+684 RQILQPPTTVVKLS
-698 KRTNTTPNEFS
+698 KRTQNGLSGS
-709 SGYEERIPPRLSLRP
+709 SEERIPPRLSLRP
-724 LANYSLLATIILGM
+724 LANYSLLTTLTLGL
-738 FISWLTNYGIFVFLG
+738 FIVWLTNFGVSMFFGFV
-753 FTFCIWFVYILI
+753 FCIWFVYILI
-765 RATLEPWTASSR
+765 RATLESWRSMDVH
-777 NTFRAST
+777 RAT
-784 TGMSIN
+784 ILHAIH

>member
-1 MATSSDV
+1 MAASSDV
-8 ATIRLQRYLTLPLVQ
+8 ATIKLQRYLNMPLVQ
-23 RCKEIATLIDESSTT
+23 RCKEIATLIDESSTA

-52 GITDNVGWGL
+52 GITDNIGWGL
-62 HSITFKKNL
+62 HSITFKKCAY
-71 QEYETLCNFLN
+71 EYETLCNFLN
-82 PLGPVFSLCYKLLP
+82 PQGPIFFLCYKLLP

-105 VTYLPVKIRSMLEE
+105 VSFLPVRSMLEE

-129 IREDQGTRVVT
+129 IRDDQGTR
-140 ALNMNPFEY
+140 ALNSYTYPFEY

-187 YHFLPRDNSPVL
+187 YHFLPRDSSSVL
-199 PIIGPYI
+199 PIISPYI

-216 SPESKRL
+216 SPESKRM

-229 RTSILSPGSPNST
+229 RTSILSPGSSNS
-242 STVPQQQCLPQ
+242 SSSVPQQQCLPE

-261 QVFLDFWLEYT
+261 QVFLDFWVEYV
-272 EDDQLNSR
+272 EDHQLNLR
-280 LGTSYS
+280 LNTSYS
-286 PSIPRRHSIHSGEH
+286 ASIPRRHSIHSGEH

-313 FANSTIGDKSAM
+313 FANSATGDKSAM

-365 SFIQPWRYFPGITYT
+365 SFIQPWRYFSGITFS
-380 KEGKSEEEERGKIHD
+380 KEGKAEEEERGKIHD
-395 VCRWMPFIAH
+395 AYRWMPFIAH

-420 FMRTDLVAPKNALML
+420 FMRTDLIAPKNALML
-435 FRVTK
+435 FRITK
-440 VFSQPYLER
+440 VFSQPYLAK
-449 IICEIENHMDDI
+449 IICEIESHMDDV
-461 GISRSRVSTNQWA
+461 GLSRSRVSTNQWA

-486 PTYQYVPMFSQATIS
+486 PTYQYVLMFSMATIS

-516 ATSLTEALEQKRKNR
+516 ATSLIDALEKKRKKR
-531 RVLLA
+531 PFLLA
-536 IWEFFHGEDY
+536 LWEFFNGEDY

-573 FQINVEEI
+573 FEIRVEDI

-604 SQMDSSLDTSKP
+604 SQMDFSLDTSKP
-616 GVFVSVQ
+616 GIFVSDQ
-623 EDRQTCRYVEYLG
+623 KDRQTCKYIEYMG

-652 KNLYKLS
+652 RNLYKFCT
-659 SYINMKYRREITGLY
+659 YINVKYRYKITQMY
-674 QRCGFLGSIC
+674 HQSNFLGNIS
-684 RQTLQPPTKIVKLP
+684 RQILQSPTKVVKLP
-698 KRTNTTPNEFS
+698 KRTQTGFS
-709 SGYEERIPPRLSLRP
+709 SGHEERIPPRLSLRP
-724 LANYSLLATIILGM
+724 LANYNLLVIISLGT
-738 FISWLTNYGIFVFLG
+738 FIAWFTKYETFL
-753 FTFCIWFVYILI
+753 I
-765 RATLEPWTASSR
+765 
-777 NTFRAST
+777 
-784 TGMSIN
+784 

>member
-1 MATSSDV
+1 M
-8 ATIRLQRYLTLPLVQ
+8 PLVQ

-52 GITDNVGWGL
+52 GITDNIGWGL
-62 HSITFKKNL
+62 HSITFKKNP

-82 PLGPVFSLCYKLLP
+82 PQGPVFSLCYKLLP

-105 VTYLPVKIRSMLEE
+105 VSFLPVKICSLLEE
-119 GVIPPFYLDK
+119 GVTPPFYLDK
-129 IREDQGTRVVT
+129 IRDDQGTRGKQI
-140 ALNMNPFEY
+140 LNNYTYPFEY
-149 YIFHFAYHLTNPW
+149 YIFHFAFHLTNPW
-162 LQVQQQENVW
+162 LQVQHQENVW

-206 RKTPQRKLVQ
+206 RKTSQRKLVQ
-216 SPESKRL
+216 TPESKRL

-229 RTSILSPGSPNST
+229 RTSILSSGSPNFT
-242 STVPQQQCLPQ
+242 SSVPQQQCLPQ

-261 QVFLDFWLEYT
+261 QVFLDFWVEYI
-272 EDDQLNSR
+272 EDDQLNPR
-280 LGTSYS
+280 LSTSYS
-286 PSIPRRHSIHSGEH
+286 ASVPRRHSIHSGEH

-313 FANSTIGDKSAM
+313 FANSATGDKSAM

-339 IYTFLRKAIH
+339 IYTFLRKAIY

-395 VCRWMPFIAH
+395 AYRWMPFIAH

-440 VFSQPYLER
+440 VFSQPHLAK
-449 IICEIENHMDDI
+449 IICEIESHMDDV
-461 GISRSRVSTNQWA
+461 GLSRSRVSSNQWT
-474 SIVRQQILELEG
+474 STVRQQILEFEG
-486 PTYQYVPMFSQATIS
+486 PTYQYVLMFSMATVS
-501 QVVCLLSTIKQAHLT
+501 QVVSLLSTIKQAHLT
-516 ATSLTEALEQKRKNR
+516 ATSLIDVLEKKRKNR
-531 RVLLA
+531 RFLLA
-536 IWEFFHGEDY
+536 VWEFFNGEDY

-557 RVPVYLA
+557 RVPIYLA

-573 FQINVEEI
+573 FEIKVEDI
-581 PQVAIEADQEYHESI
+581 PQVTIEADQEYHESI

-616 GVFVSVQ
+616 GVFVPIQ
-623 EDRQTCRYVEYLG
+623 KDRQTCQYIEYMG

-643 RSNECAFLV
+643 RSNECAFL
-652 KNLYKLS
+652 
-659 SYINMKYRREITGLY
+659 I
-674 QRCGFLGSIC
+674 
-684 RQTLQPPTKIVKLP
+684 LQPPTKVVKLP
-698 KRTNTTPNEFS
+698 KRTQNGFS
-709 SGYEERIPPRLSLRP
+709 SGYEERISPRLSLRP
-724 LANYSLLATIILGM
+724 LANYSLLITISLGT
-738 FISWLTNYGIFVFLG
+738 FIAWFTNYGVFMFFG
-753 FTFCIWFVYILI
+753 FAFAIWFVYIII
-765 RATLEPWTASSR
+765 RAMLEPWTRSNR

-784 TGMSIN
+784 TTFSMN

>member
-1 MATSSDV
+1 MAASSDV
-8 ATIRLQRYLTLPLVQ
+8 ATIRLQRYLNMPLVQ

-52 GITDNVGWGL
+52 GITDNIGWGL
-62 HSITFKKNL
+62 HSITFKKNP

-82 PLGPVFSLCYKLLP
+82 PQGPVFSLCYKLLP

-105 VTYLPVKIRSMLEE
+105 VSFLPVKICSLLEE
-119 GVIPPFYLDK
+119 GVTPPFYLDK
-129 IREDQGTRVVT
+129 IRDDQGTRGVS

-149 YIFHFAYHLTNPW
+149 YIFHFAFHLTNPW
-162 LQVQQQENVW
+162 LQVQHQENVW

-206 RKTPQRKLVQ
+206 RKTSQRKLVQ
-216 SPESKRL
+216 TPESKRL

-229 RTSILSPGSPNST
+229 RTSILSSGSPNFT
-242 STVPQQQCLPQ
+242 SSVPQQQCLPQ

-261 QVFLDFWLEYT
+261 QVFLDFWVEYI
-272 EDDQLNSR
+272 EDDQLNPR
-280 LGTSYS
+280 LSTSYS
-286 PSIPRRHSIHSGEH
+286 ASVPRRHSIHSGEH

-313 FANSTIGDKSAM
+313 FANSATGDKSAM

-339 IYTFLRKAIH
+339 IYTFLRKAIY

-395 VCRWMPFIAH
+395 AYRWMPFIAH

-440 VFSQPYLER
+440 VFSQPHLAK
-449 IICEIENHMDDI
+449 IICEIESHMDDV
-461 GISRSRVSTNQWA
+461 GLSRSRVSSNQWT
-474 SIVRQQILELEG
+474 STVRQQILEFEG
-486 PTYQYVPMFSQATIS
+486 PTYQYVLMFSMATVS
-501 QVVCLLSTIKQAHLT
+501 QVVSLLSTIKQAHLT
-516 ATSLTEALEQKRKNR
+516 ATSLIDVLEKKRKNR
-531 RVLLA
+531 RFLLA
-536 IWEFFHGEDY
+536 VWEFFNGEDY

-557 RVPVYLA
+557 RVPIYLA

-573 FQINVEEI
+573 FEIKVEDI
-581 PQVAIEADQEYHESI
+581 PQVTIEADQEYHESI

-616 GVFVSVQ
+616 GVFVPIQ
-623 EDRQTCRYVEYLG
+623 KDRQTCQYIEYMG

-652 KNLYKLS
+652 RNLYKLS
-659 SYINMKYRREITGLY
+659 TYINVKYRYEIAKVY
-674 QRCGFLGSIC
+674 HRRGFIGSIC
-684 RQTLQPPTKIVKLP
+684 RQILQPPTKVVKLP
-698 KRTNTTPNEFS
+698 KRTQNGFS
-709 SGYEERIPPRLSLRP
+709 SGYEERISPRLSLRP
-724 LANYSLLATIILGM
+724 LANYSLLITISLGT
-738 FISWLTNYGIFVFLG
+738 FIAWFTNYGVFMFFG
-753 FTFCIWFVYILI
+753 FAFAIWFVYIII
-765 RATLEPWTASSR
+765 RAMLEPWTRSNR

-784 TGMSIN
+784 TTFSMN

>member
-8 ATIRLQRYLTLPLVQ
+8 ATIRLQRYLSLPLVQ
-23 RCKEIATLIDESSTT
+23 RCKEIATLIEESSTT
-38 ELQHVFSILIDSLF
+38 ELQHVFPILIDSLF
-52 GITDNVGWGL
+52 GTTDNIGWGL
-62 HSITFKKNL
+62 HSITYKKNL

-105 VTYLPVKIRSMLEE
+105 VSYLPVKIRSMLEE

-129 IREDQGTRVVT
+129 IREDQGIRTVT

-206 RKTPQRKLVQ
+206 RRTPQRKVVQ
-216 SPESKRL
+216 SPDPKRDYYRL
-223 QTPRLL
+223 QSPRLL
-229 RTSILSPGSPNST
+229 RTSILSPESMLSPNSA

-286 PSIPRRHSIHSGEH
+286 ASIPRRHSIHSGEH

-313 FANSTIGDKSAM
+313 FANSAIGDKSAM

-380 KEGKSEEEERGKIHD
+380 KEGKLEEEERGKIHD
-395 VCRWMPFIAH
+395 VYRWMPFIAH

-440 VFSQPYLER
+440 VFSQPYLAK
-449 IICEIENHMDDI
+449 IICEVENHMDDI

-486 PTYQYVPMFSQATIS
+486 PTYQYVPMFSTATIS
-501 QVVCLLSTIKQAHLT
+501 QVVCLLSTIKQSHLT
-516 ATSLTEALEQKRKNR
+516 ATSLIDALEQKRKNR
-531 RVLLA
+531 RFLLA
-536 IWEFFHGEDY
+536 IWELFNGEDY

-557 RVPVYLA
+557 RVPIYLA

-573 FQINVEEI
+573 FE
-581 PQVAIEADQEYHESI
+581 VAIEADQEYHESI

-616 GVFVSVQ
+616 GVFVPVQ
-623 EDRQTCRYVEYLG
+623 QDRQTCKYIEYLG

-652 KNLYKLS
+652 RNLYKLCT
-659 SYINMKYRREITGLY
+659 YINMKYRHKIPGLY
-674 QRCGFLGSIC
+674 YRRGFLGSIC
-684 RQTLQPPTKIVKLP
+684 RQILQPPTTVVKLS
-698 KRTNTTPNEFS
+698 KRTQNGLSGS
-709 SGYEERIPPRLSLRP
+709 SEERIPPRLSLRP
-724 LANYSLLATIILGM
+724 LANYSLLTTLTLGL
-738 FISWLTNYGIFVFLG
+738 FIVWLTNFGVSMFFGFV
-753 FTFCIWFVYILI
+753 FCIWFVYILI
-765 RATLEPWTASSR
+765 RATLESWRSMDVH
-777 NTFRAST
+777 RAT
-784 TGMSIN
+784 ILHAIH

>member
-1 MATSSDV
+1 MAASSDV
-8 ATIRLQRYLTLPLVQ
+8 ATIKLQRYLNMPLVQ

-52 GITDNVGWGL
+52 GITDNIGWGL
-62 HSITFKKNL
+62 HSITFKKCPH
-71 QEYETLCNFLN
+71 EYETLCNFLN
-82 PLGPVFSLCYKLLP
+82 PQGPVFSLCYKLLP

-105 VTYLPVKIRSMLEE
+105 VSFLPIKVRSMLEE

-129 IREDQGTRVVT
+129 IRDDQGTRGVS
-140 ALNMNPFEY
+140 ALNMM
-149 YIFHFAYHLTNPW
+149 
-162 LQVQQQENVW
+162 QQQENVW

-187 YHFLPRDNSPVL
+187 YHFLPRDNSSVL
-199 PIIGPYI
+199 PIISPYI

-216 SPESKRL
+216 SPESKRM

-229 RTSILSPGSPNST
+229 RTSILSPGSPNSP
-242 STVPQQQCLPQ
+242 SSVPQQQCLPE

-261 QVFLDFWLEYT
+261 QVFLDFWVEYV
-272 EDDQLNSR
+272 EDHQLNPR
-280 LGTSYS
+280 LSTSYS
-286 PSIPRRHSIHSGEH
+286 ASIPRRHSIHSGEH

-313 FANSTIGDKSAM
+313 FANSATGDKSAM

-365 SFIQPWRYFPGITYT
+365 SFIQPWRYFSGITFS
-380 KEGKSEEEERGKIHD
+380 KEGKAEEEERGKIHD
-395 VCRWMPFIAH
+395 AYRWMPFIAH

-420 FMRTDLVAPKNALML
+420 FMRTDLIAPKNALML

-440 VFSQPYLER
+440 VFSQPYLAK
-449 IICEIENHMDDI
+449 IICEIESHMDDV
-461 GISRSRVSTNQWA
+461 GLSRSRVSTNQWA
-474 SIVRQQILELEG
+474 STVRQQILELEG
-486 PTYQYVPMFSQATIS
+486 PTYQYVLMFSMATIS
-501 QVVCLLSTIKQAHLT
+501 QVVCLLSTVKQAHLT
-516 ATSLTEALEQKRKNR
+516 ATSLIDALEKKRKNR
-531 RVLLA
+531 PFLLA
-536 IWEFFHGEDY
+536 LWEFIYGEDY

-573 FQINVEEI
+573 FEIKVEDI

-604 SQMDSSLDTSKP
+604 SQMDSSLDTSRP
-616 GVFVSVQ
+616 GIFVPDQ
-623 EDRQTCRYVEYLG
+623 KDRQTCKYIEYMG

-652 KNLYKLS
+652 KNLYKLCT
-659 SYINMKYRREITGLY
+659 YINVKYRYKITKMY
-674 QRCGFLGSIC
+674 HRSGFFGSIS
-684 RQTLQPPTKIVKLP
+684 RQMLQSPTKVVKLP
-698 KRTNTTPNEFS
+698 KRTQNGFS
-709 SGYEERIPPRLSLRP
+709 SGYEERIPARLSLRS
-724 LANYSLLATIILGM
+724 LANYRLLVIISFGT
-738 FISWLTNYGIFVFLG
+738 FIAWFTNYGIFMFLG
-753 FTFCIWFVYILI
+753 FVFILWFVYIII
-765 RATLEPWTASSR
+765 RATLEPWTRST
-777 NTFRAST
+777 TFRANTFSV
-784 TGMSIN
+784 N